1 VSENSNCRW
10 HAQPATS
17 DPSKYSILAIDLK
30 TTLREFVGFLSFFV
44 SLNYIFKKFFQNNL
58 FLKKKM
64 LPTTHLLICSD
75 CSFTVFYFFSSCAFV
90 LSNIIPNMCTISSE
104 VGFNHI
110 NMIF

>member
-30 TTLREFVGFLSFFV
+30 TT
-44 SLNYIFKKFFQNNL
+44 FFQNNL